1 MTSNSDVSRILGELK
16 EALVIE
22 TEEHIRE
29 ELETEHQEDFMKLNK
44 TIESLR
50 EENKKLRKEN
60 DKKQE
65 LINMHDDI
73 EEEQGRQLIKLTNQ
87 NQKLVEENKKLM
99 EEESVLKPPPR
110 YLETACSVA
119 VKNYEKHFDME
130 KGTVSIDQ
138 VRGHKAGL
146 DAWYS
151 ADGMKKKKKQ
161 KKKTTRNP
169 TGYTL
174 FSKKEKNTI
183 NTERERL
190 NILGKPKGEEPL
202 GFVSVQAIL
211 WKGMTDEH
219 KKKYNDEAKLIAMEE
234 NV

>member
-1 MTSNSDVSRILGELK
+1 MTSNSDVSRLLGELK

-22 TEEHIRE
+22 AEEHIRD

-50 EENKKLRKEN
+50 EENKKLREEN

-65 LINMHDDI
+65 LINLHDGI
-73 EEEQGRQLIKLTNQ
+73 EEEQMLKLMELTNQ
-87 NQKLVEENKKLM
+87 NKEMEEKKKPVEEEL
-99 EEESVLKPPPR
+99 VLKPPPK

-119 VKNYEKHFDME
+119 VKNYEKHFGME

-146 DAWYS
+146 DGWYS

-202 GFVSVQAIL
+202 GFVAVQAIL

-219 KKKYNDEAKLIAMEE
+219 KKKYNDEARLIAMEE

>member
-1 MTSNSDVSRILGELK
+1 
-16 EALVIE
+16 
-22 TEEHIRE
+22 
-29 ELETEHQEDFMKLNK
+29 
-44 TIESLR
+44 
-50 EENKKLRKEN
+50 
-60 DKKQE
+60 
-65 LINMHDDI
+65 
-73 EEEQGRQLIKLTNQ
+73 
-87 NQKLVEENKKLM
+87 
-99 EEESVLKPPPR
+99 
-110 YLETACSVA
+110 
-119 VKNYEKHFDME
+119 
-130 KGTVSIDQ
+130 
-138 VRGHKAGL
+138 
-146 DAWYS
+146 
-151 ADGMKKKKKQ
+151 MKKKKKQ

-202 GFVSVQAIL
+202 GFVAVQAIL